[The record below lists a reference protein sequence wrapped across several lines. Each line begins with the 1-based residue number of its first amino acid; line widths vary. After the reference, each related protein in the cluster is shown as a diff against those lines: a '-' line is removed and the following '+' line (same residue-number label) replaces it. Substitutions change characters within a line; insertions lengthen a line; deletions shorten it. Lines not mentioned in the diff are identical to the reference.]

1 MSIDPLDGIPGPN
14 DQRLAVRVK
23 PHVERALRDGHP
35 WLFEQAITHVS
46 REGAPGDIAV
56 VFDRKKRFLAAG
68 LYDPTSP
75 IRVRLL
81 VHREPK
87 EISPAL
93 WARRLKK
100 AEKIRAP
107 LTDSGTNGYR
117 LIHGANDGM
126 PGVVADRYKQTF
138 VLKLYSAA
146 WIPHLRDLLDELVV
160 LVGLERV
167 VLRLSRQLQKK
178 QAALYGLANGQ
189 TLFGPPPDGLQPFTE
204 NGLLFE
210 VDVVRGQKTGF
221 FLDQRDNRQRVGEL
235 SQGKTVLNAFSYS
248 GGFALYAARGGAS
261 EVTDVDQSMPAL
273 AAAQRHFELNRHYPG
288 VAASE
293 HLTIGGDVFTV
304 LPDLSAA
311 GRRYDMVVLD
321 PPAFASRQEE
331 VPRALRA
338 YGRLARL
345 GLAVLR
351 SGGILVSSSC
361 SSRIT
366 ADMFYETVNN
376 AARDKGR
383 RLQEIERS
391 GHALDHPIG
400 FKEGAYLKTLFATA
414 S

>member
-126 PGVVADRYKQTF
+126 PGVVVDRYKQTF